1 MQTRA
6 LRTLVEIGRIGSFAR
21 AADQL
26 NMTLSAVSMQ
36 MKSLEN
42 DLGARLFD
50 RTFRPPQL
58 TPVGRAVCDRAER
71 LISLEQDMFR
81 VCRPGGSLTGTFRI
95 GFVAT
100 ASVRLLPKFLIRSG
114 RLAPDAQ
121 FDVETGLSEDLESRV
136 LSGSLD
142 GAIVTGSSAPD
153 PLLSYQTLRE
163 ERFVYA
169 APADYARRTSDE
181 LFTLLPF
188 FHFMPQTGIGKV
200 IAKQISQPNL
210 RKGKRIY
217 LDSVEAIMECVNEG
231 LGFAL
236 LPEPDVQRYIGARA
250 RIVET
255 SGPKTSR
262 TLVFATMNRTE
273 LTWQS
278 ERILEI
284 LSAQ

>member
-6 LRTLVEIGRIGSFAR
+6 LRTLVEIGRIGSFAK

-36 MKSLEN
+36 MKSLES
-42 DLGARLFD
+42 DLGAKLFD

-58 TPVGRAVCDRAER
+58 TPVGRAVCAQAER
-71 LISLEQDMFR
+71 LVSVEQDMIR
-81 VCRPGGSLTGTFRI
+81 VCQPTDRLSGTFRI

-114 RLAPDAQ
+114 KLAPEAQ
-121 FDVETGLSEDLESRV
+121 FDVETGLSDDLEARV
-136 LSGSLD
+136 LSGLLD
-142 GAIVTGSSAPD
+142 GAILTGSSTPH
-153 PLLSYQTLRE
+153 PRLSYQILRT

-169 APADYARRTSDE
+169 VPADCPCLTSDA
-181 LFTLLPF
+181 LFATLPF

-200 IAKQISQPNL
+200 IAKQISEPNQK
-210 RKGKRIY
+210 KGKRIY

-236 LPEPDVQRYIGARA
+236 LPEPDVQRYIGAQA
-250 RIVET
+250 RILET
-255 SGPKTSR
+255 PDPQTSR
-262 TLVFATMNRTE
+262 TLVFASLNSAGAA
-273 LTWQS
+273 WQA
-278 ERILEI
+278 EKILEI
-284 LSAQ
+284 VQF